1 MENLNQNPSDLQRQ
15 LIYESLKNSIL
26 GISLAQSLQEEIVA
40 FISSSTNEP
49 KDLILKRID
58 ERRRIIKA
66 NILESLSE
74 SIGILDEI
82 DFHDKKNAE

>member
-1 MENLNQNPSDLQRQ
+1 MENLNQNPSDLQWQ
-15 LIYESLKNSIL
+15 LICESLKNSIL